1 MATEM
6 ITHVSDPGVRAPI
19 GIIGGSGFYS
29 LFDEARSVDVYT
41 PFGAPS
47 EAPVVG
53 TVGGSPVAFLPRHGK
68 GHRYAPHRVNY
79 RANLWALRAI
89 GVRQVL
95 APCAVGSL
103 VASQGPGTIVVPDQI
118 IDRTW
123 GRPHTYFEREGEVAH
138 VAFADPFCP
147 RGRAAALAAARELQR
162 EEADEHD
169 VVDAGTLVVI
179 NGPRFSTRAESRW
192 HAAAGGTVVGM
203 TAMPEAALARELG
216 LCFTTICLVTD
227 LDAGFETDAGVTAA
241 EVFAMFADNIDR
253 VKRIVADAA
262 SNLTADLTAD
272 LAGSSAP
279 TDESGG
285 ESGGEASHGDGGRGA
300 PADDDPSAVRL
311 PCRCADALEGMTV
324 PFDLPQ

>member
-162 EEADEHD
+162 EEAD

-216 LCFTTICLVTD
+216 LCFTTVCLVTD

-253 VKRIVADAA
+253 VKRIVAGAA
-262 SNLTADLTAD
+262 TDLAADLTAD
-272 LAGSSAP
+272 
-279 TDESGG
+279 T
-285 ESGGEASHGDGGRGA
+285 
-300 PADDDPSAVRL
+300 DPSAVRL

>member
-162 EEADEHD
+162 EEAD

-203 TAMPEAALARELG
+203 TAMPEATLARELG

-262 SNLTADLTAD
+262 TDLAADLTAD
-272 LAGSSAP
+272 
-279 TDESGG
+279 TE
-285 ESGGEASHGDGGRGA
+285 
-300 PADDDPSAVRL
+300 PSAVRL